1 MIAFA
6 ETVQSLRTRLPSVAG
21 RYVVTDGAAD
31 HATHSYETLIA
42 AGREA
47 PPSTPADLSACY
59 FQGYTSGTTG
69 FPKGCVNP
77 HREFADCLRRIATIY
92 GITEDDRELV
102 AAPLFHEAPALFAL
116 LQIFRGGTVIVTSD
130 SSPANVFEM
139 IDQTQ
144 ATWTF
149 MVPTMWASM
158 VTSEEIDRFDL
169 GSLRLLL
176 SGGSPLLTHTKE
188 AILRRFPKAGLNE
201 FYGATE
207 VGLVTNLSPEDQ
219 RRKVRSVG
227 RPVIGM
233 FVELRDEQGNVVPQ
247 GEVGEIHIGGA
258 TIIREYFNN
267 PEATADA
274 RRGGFF
280 TLGDM
285 GRFDEEGYLYIVDRK
300 KDMIISGGENIFP
313 NDIEEIL
320 YRHPA
325 VEMAAV
331 VGAPDPKW
339 GEIVVAAVKLKP
351 GSSVDQAELIAHCKT
366 FLSSFKVPK
375 RIDFRDQMPMSS
387 FGKILRRDVR
397 KSYWE
402 HHGSEGLTSLISG
415 SSREFIAEHRQTA
428 ARLLPRGLVLDDV
441 PVLREHS
448 ILHAHDVSDDP
459 RRRRPMTAEPPMEN
473 DEITSRRRNVVLVAQ
488 RRGQGLDQVKEPVTA
503 GRNMCAVLD
512 VTRRPEA
519 LGGSVVA
526 LVEKGIKRVEDGLD
540 AAVFVA
546 SV

>member
-1 MIAFA
+1 M
-6 ETVQSLRTRLPSVAG
+6 
-21 RYVVTDGAAD
+21 
-31 HATHSYETLIA
+31 
-42 AGREA
+42 
-47 PPSTPADLSACY
+47 SACY

-92 GITEDDRELV
+92 KVTEDDRELV

-116 LQIFRGGTVIVTSD
+116 LQIFRGGAVIVTND
-130 SSPANVFEM
+130 VSPANVFAT
-139 IDQTQ
+139 IDREA

-158 VTSEEIDRFDL
+158 VSSEEMGRFDL
-169 GSLRLLL
+169 ASLRLLL

-188 AILRRFPKAGLNE
+188 ALLQRFPKAGLNE

-207 VGLVTNLSPEDQ
+207 VGLVTNLRPEDQ

-227 RPVIGM
+227 QPVIGM
-233 FVELRDEQGNVVPQ
+233 FIEIRDENGNVVPN

-267 PEATADA
+267 PAATAEA
-274 RRGGFF
+274 RRGSFF

-313 NDIEEIL
+313 NDIEEVL
-320 YRHPA
+320 YRHAA

-339 GEIVVAAVKLKP
+339 GEIVVAAVTLKP
-351 GSSVDQAELIAHCKT
+351 GSSVGEAELIAHCKT

-402 HHGSEGLTSLISG
+402 HLE
-415 SSREFIAEHRQTA
+415 
-428 ARLLPRGLVLDDV
+428 
-441 PVLREHS
+441 
-448 ILHAHDVSDDP
+448 
-459 RRRRPMTAEPPMEN
+459 
-473 DEITSRRRNVVLVAQ
+473 
-488 RRGQGLDQVKEPVTA
+488 VKV
-503 GRNMCAVLD
+503 
-512 VTRRPEA
+512 
-519 LGGSVVA
+519 
-526 LVEKGIKRVEDGLD
+526 
-540 AAVFVA
+540 
-546 SV
+546 

>member
-1 MIAFA
+1 MPSRIGDALYWYATYTPDKVAVVSTAGEQTYAKLWSRVCRLSSALAELGLAPGDRIALLMQNSSRYIEIYQAAALMGVAVVPLNFRFVESEIEYVVNHSGA
-6 ETVQSLRTRLPSVAG
+6 RALFFDASFTDTVDLLRTKLASVAG
-21 RYVVTDGAAD
+21 RYIVSDGPATP
-31 HATHSYETLIA
+31 ATHSYEALIA
-42 AGREA
+42 SGRET
-47 PPSTPADLSACY
+47 PPSEPADLSACY

-92 GITEDDRELV
+92 GITEHDRELV

-116 LQIFRGGTVIVTSD
+116 LQIFRGGTVIVTND
-130 SSPANVFEM
+130 SSPANVFET
-139 IDQTQ
+139 IDRNG

-149 MVPTMWASM
+149 MVPTMWSSM
-158 VTSEEIDRFDL
+158 VASEAIDRFDL

-188 AILRRFPKAGLNE
+188 GILQRLPNAGLNE

-207 VGLVTNLSPEDQ
+207 VGLVTNLRPEDQ

-233 FVELRDEQGNVVPQ
+233 FVELRDDHGNVVPR

-267 PEATADA
+267 PEATAAA

-313 NDIEEIL
+313 NDIEEVL
-320 YRHPA
+320 YGHSA
-325 VEMAAV
+325 VDTAAV

-339 GEIVVAAVKLKP
+339 GEIVVAAVTLKP
-351 GSSVDQAELIAHCKT
+351 GSLVSEAELIAHCKA

-375 RIDFRDQMPMSS
+375 RIDFRDRMPMSS

-397 KSYWE
+397 KSYWQQQE
-402 HHGSEGLTSLISG
+402 
-415 SSREFIAEHRQTA
+415 
-428 ARLLPRGLVLDDV
+428 
-441 PVLREHS
+441 
-448 ILHAHDVSDDP
+448 
-459 RRRRPMTAEPPMEN
+459 
-473 DEITSRRRNVVLVAQ
+473 
-488 RRGQGLDQVKEPVTA
+488 VKV
-503 GRNMCAVLD
+503 
-512 VTRRPEA
+512 
-519 LGGSVVA
+519 
-526 LVEKGIKRVEDGLD
+526 
-540 AAVFVA
+540 
-546 SV
+546 